1 MRIKFLIVFL
11 LSAFCVSSQEL
22 KATVS
27 INSAQVT
34 NVNPQIFKNL
44 EKQIFDFLNNT
55 KFSNK
60 EFVKQNEKVNCSFFF
75 IVNKFESNNFEV
87 ALQVN
92 STRPVFNSSFTT
104 PILNINDK
112 DVSFKYIEF
121 ENLIYDQNSFTS
133 NLVSVLSFYAN
144 IILASDADTFADK
157 GGTEYLESALN
168 IANVAQSSGFSGWV
182 QTGKKTTRYNLISDL
197 MSNTFDAY
205 RETLY
210 QYHINGLD
218 RMADDLNK
226 GKMEIINAIETLLKL
241 HKVRPNSLL
250 ARTFFDAKTDEI
262 VSVFTGGPV
271 VDVSKVKDNL
281 ATISPLNS
289 SKWNKIR

>member
-1 MRIKFLIVFL
+1 MRIKFLILFL
-11 LSAFCVSSQEL
+11 LSTFCAFSQEL

-55 KFSNK
+55 EFSNK
-60 EFVKQNEKVNCSFFF
+60 EFVKPIEKVNCSFFF
-75 IVNKFESNNFEV
+75 IVNKFETNNFEV
-87 ALQVN
+87 TLQVN
-92 STRPVFNSSFTT
+92 STRPVYNSTFTT

-112 DVSFKYIEF
+112 DVGFKYIEF
-121 ENLIYDQNSFTS
+121 ENLVYDQNSFTS

-144 IILASDADTFADK
+144 IILASDADTFSDK

-168 IANVAQSSGFSGWV
+168 IANVVQSSGFSGWV

-218 RMADDLNK
+218 RMADDLSK

-262 VSVFTGGPV
+262 VNIFTGGPV

>member
-1 MRIKFLIVFL
+1 MRIKFLILFL
-11 LSAFCVSSQEL
+11 LSTFCAFSQEL

-60 EFVKQNEKVNCSFFF
+60 EFVKPIEKVNCSFFF
-75 IVNKFESNNFEV
+75 IVNKFETNNFEV
-87 ALQVN
+87 TLQVN
-92 STRPVFNSSFTT
+92 STRPVYNSTFTT

-121 ENLIYDQNSFTS
+121 ENLVYDQNSFTS

-144 IILASDADTFADK
+144 IILASDADTFSDK
-157 GGTEYLESALN
+157 GGTEFLETALN
-168 IANVAQSSGFSGWV
+168 ISNVAQSSGFSGWI

-262 VSVFTGGPV
+262 VNIFTGGPV

>member
-1 MRIKFLIVFL
+1 MRIKFFILFV
-11 LSAFCVSSQEL
+11 LSAFCASSQEL
-22 KATVS
+22 KAVVS
-27 INSAQVT
+27 INSDQVT
-34 NVNPQIFKNL
+34 NVNTQIFKNL
-44 EKQIFDFLNNT
+44 EKQVFDFLNNT
-55 KFSNK
+55 KFTDK
-60 EFVKQNEKVNCSFFF
+60 ETKQIEKVNCSFFF
-75 IVNKFESNNFEV
+75 IINKFEANNFEV
-87 ALQVN
+87 TLQVN
-92 STRPVFNSSFTT
+92 STRPVFNTT
-104 PILNINDK
+104 YSTPVLNINDK
-112 DVSFKYIEF
+112 DISFKYIEF

-144 IILASDADTFADK
+144 IVLASDADTFSDK
-157 GGTEYLESALN
+157 GGSEFLESALN

-197 MSNTFDAY
+197 ISNTFDGY

-218 RMADDLNK
+218 KMADDLK
-226 GKMEIINAIETLLKL
+226 TGKLEIINSIETLLKL
-241 HKVRPNSLL
+241 HNVRPNSLL

-262 VSVFTGGPV
+262 VNIFTGGPV
-271 VDVSKVKDNL
+271 IDVSKVKDNL

>member
-1 MRIKFLIVFL
+1 
-11 LSAFCVSSQEL
+11 
-22 KATVS
+22 
-27 INSAQVT
+27 
-34 NVNPQIFKNL
+34 
-44 EKQIFDFLNNT
+44 
-55 KFSNK
+55 
-60 EFVKQNEKVNCSFFF
+60 
-75 IVNKFESNNFEV
+75 
-87 ALQVN
+87 
-92 STRPVFNSSFTT
+92 
-104 PILNINDK
+104 
-112 DVSFKYIEF
+112 
-121 ENLIYDQNSFTS
+121 
-133 NLVSVLSFYAN
+133 
-144 IILASDADTFADK
+144 
-157 GGTEYLESALN
+157 
-168 IANVAQSSGFSGWV
+168 
-182 QTGKKTTRYNLISDL
+182 

-218 RMADDLNK
+218 RMADDLSK

>member
-44 EKQIFDFLNNT
+44 EKRIFDFLNNT

-144 IILASDADTFADK
+144 IILASDADTFSDK

-218 RMADDLNK
+218 RMADDLSK

>member
-1 MRIKFLIVFL
+1 MRIKFLIVFV

-27 INSAQVT
+27 INSAQVI

-55 KFSNK
+55 KFSEK
-60 EFVKQNEKVNCSFFF
+60 VVKPNEKVNCSFFF
-75 IVNKFESNNFEV
+75 IVNKFENNNFEV
-87 ALQVN
+87 TLQIN
-92 STRPVFNSSFTT
+92 STRPVFNSTFSS

-112 DVSFKYIEF
+112 DVSFRYVEF
-121 ENLIYDQNSFTS
+121 ENLIYDQNAFTS
-133 NLVSVLSFYAN
+133 NLVSVLSFYAT

-157 GGTEYLESALN
+157 GGSEFLESALN
-168 IANVAQSSGFSGWV
+168 IANLAQSSGYTGWV

-205 RETLY
+205 REALY
-210 QYHINGLD
+210 YYHIKGLD
-218 RMADDLNK
+218 VMADDLK
-226 GKMEIINAIETLLKL
+226 TGKLEIINAIETLLSL
-241 HKVRPNSLL
+241 HNVRPNSLL

-262 VSVFTGGPV
+262 VNIFTGGPA

>member
-1 MRIKFLIVFL
+1 MRIKFLILFV
-11 LSAFCVSSQEL
+11 LSAFCASSQEL

-34 NVNPQIFKNL
+34 NVNTQIFKNL

-55 KFSNK
+55 KFSDK
-60 EFVKQNEKVNCSFFF
+60 VVKQNEKVNCSFFF
-75 IVNKFESNNFEV
+75 IINKFEANNFEV
-87 ALQVN
+87 TLQVN
-92 STRPVFNSSFTT
+92 STRPVFNATFTT

-144 IILASDADTFADK
+144 IVLASDADTFSDK
-157 GGTEYLESALN
+157 GGSEYLESALN
-168 IANVAQSSGFSGWV
+168 IANVAQSSGFAGWV
-182 QTGKKTTRYNLISDL
+182 QTGKKPTRYNLISDL

-210 QYHINGLD
+210 QYHIKGLD
-218 RMADDLNK
+218 NMADDLK
-226 GKMEIINAIETLLKL
+226 TGKLEIINAIDTLLKL

-262 VSVFTGGPV
+262 VNIFSGGPV
-271 VDVSKVKDNL
+271 MDISKVKDNL

>member
-1 MRIKFLIVFL
+1 MRIKFLILFV
-11 LSAFCVSSQEL
+11 LSAFFASSQEL
-22 KATVS
+22 KAVVS
-27 INSAQVT
+27 INSDQVT
-34 NVNPQIFKNL
+34 NVNTQIFKNL
-44 EKQIFDFLNNT
+44 EKQVFDFLNNT
-55 KFSNK
+55 KFSDK
-60 EFVKQNEKVNCSFFF
+60 IVKQNEKVNCSFFF
-75 IVNKFESNNFEV
+75 IINKFENNNFEV
-87 ALQVN
+87 TLQVN
-92 STRPVFNSSFTT
+92 STRPVFNSTFTT

-112 DVSFKYIEF
+112 DISFKYIEF

-144 IILASDADTFADK
+144 IVLASDADSFSDK
-157 GGTEYLESALN
+157 GGSDYLESALN
-168 IANVAQSSGFSGWV
+168 ITNVAQSSGFSGWV

-197 MSNTFDAY
+197 ISNTFDTY

-218 RMADDLNK
+218 KMADDLK
-226 GKMEIINAIETLLKL
+226 SGKLEIMNAIETLLKL

-262 VSVFTGGPV
+262 VAIFSGGPS
-271 VDVSKVKDNL
+271 VDIAKLKDNL

>member
-75 IVNKFESNNFEV
+75 IVNNYESNNFEF

-92 STRPVFNSSFTT
+92 STSPVFNSSFTT

-144 IILASDADTFADK
+144 IILASDADSFSDK

-218 RMADDLNK
+218 RMADDLSK

>member
-1 MRIKFLIVFL
+1 MRIKFLILFV
-11 LSAFCVSSQEL
+11 LSTFCVSSQEL
-22 KATVS
+22 KAVVS
-27 INSAQVT
+27 INSDQVT
-34 NVNPQIFKNL
+34 SVNTQIFKNL
-44 EKQIFDFLNNT
+44 EKQVFDFLNNT
-55 KFSNK
+55 KFSDK
-60 EFVKQNEKVNCSFFF
+60 ETKLNEKVNCSFFF
-75 IVNKFESNNFEV
+75 IINKFEANNFEV
-87 ALQVN
+87 TLQVN
-92 STRPVFNSSFTT
+92 STRPVFNSTFTT

-121 ENLIYDQNSFTS
+121 ENLVYDKNSFTS

-144 IILASDADTFADK
+144 IVLASDADTFSDK
-157 GGTEYLESALN
+157 GGSEYLESALN
-168 IANVAQSSGFSGWV
+168 IANVAQPSGFSGWV

-218 RMADDLNK
+218 KMADDLK
-226 GKMEIINAIETLLKL
+226 TGKFEIMNAIETLLKL

-250 ARTFFDAKTDEI
+250 ARTFFDAKTDELVNI
-262 VSVFTGGPV
+262 FSGGPV
-271 VDVSKVKDNL
+271 MDISKVKDNL

>member
-1 MRIKFLIVFL
+1 MRIKFLIIFL
-11 LSAFCVSSQEL
+11 ISAFFATSQEL

-34 NVNPQIFKNL
+34 NVNTQIFKNL
-44 EKQIFDFLNNT
+44 EKQIFDFLN
-55 KFSNK
+55 
-60 EFVKQNEKVNCSFFF
+60 QNEKVNCSFFF
-75 IVNKFESNNFEV
+75 IINSFESNNFEV
-87 ALQVN
+87 TLQIN
-92 STRPVFNSSFTT
+92 STRPVFNSTFTS

-121 ENLIYDQNSFTS
+121 ENLIYDKNSFTS

-144 IILASDADTFADK
+144 IILASDADTFSDK
-157 GGTEYLESALN
+157 GGSEYLENALN
-168 IANVAQSSGFSGWV
+168 ISNVAQSSGFSGWV

-197 MSNTFDAY
+197 ISNTFDNY
-205 RETLY
+205 REAMY

-218 RMADDLNK
+218 RMADDLK
-226 GKMEIINAIETLLKL
+226 AGKLEIVNAIDTLLKL

-262 VSVFTGGPV
+262 VNVFSAGPQI
-271 VDVSKVKDNL
+271 DISKVKENL

>member
-144 IILASDADTFADK
+144 IILSSDADTFSDK

-218 RMADDLNK
+218 RMADDLSK

>member
-1 MRIKFLIVFL
+1 MRIKFLIVFV

-55 KFSNK
+55 KFSEK
-60 EFVKQNEKVNCSFFF
+60 VVKPNEKVNCSFFF

-87 ALQVN
+87 TLQVN
-92 STRPVFNSSFTT
+92 STRPVFNSTFST

-112 DVSFKYIEF
+112 DVSFRYIEF

-144 IILASDADTFADK
+144 IILASDADTFSDK
-157 GGTEYLESALN
+157 GGSEYLESALN
-168 IANVAQSSGFSGWV
+168 IANVAQSSGFTGWV

-205 RETLY
+205 REALY
-210 QYHINGLD
+210 QYHIKGLD
-218 RMADDLNK
+218 TMADDLK
-226 GKMEIINAIETLLKL
+226 TGKLEIINAIETLLNL

-262 VSVFTGGPV
+262 VNVFTGGPV
-271 VDVSKVKDNL
+271 VDISKVKDNL

>member
-1 MRIKFLIVFL
+1 MRIKFLILFL
-11 LSAFCVSSQEL
+11 LSTFCAFSQEL

-60 EFVKQNEKVNCSFFF
+60 EFVKPIEKVNCSFFF
-75 IVNKFESNNFEV
+75 IVNKFETNNFEV
-87 ALQVN
+87 TLQVN
-92 STRPVFNSSFTT
+92 STRPVYNSTFTT

-112 DVSFKYIEF
+112 DVGFKYIEF
-121 ENLIYDQNSFTS
+121 ENLVYDQNSFTS

-144 IILASDADTFADK
+144 IILASDADTFSDK
-157 GGTEYLESALN
+157 GGTEFLETALN
-168 IANVAQSSGFSGWV
+168 ISNVAQSSGFSGWI

-262 VSVFTGGPV
+262 VNVFTGGPV

>member
-144 IILASDADTFADK
+144 IILASDADTFSDK

-182 QTGKKTTRYNLISDL
+182 QTGKKTTRYNLISD
-197 MSNTFDAY
+197 FPDA
-205 RETLY
+205 L
-210 QYHINGLD
+210 IV
-218 RMADDLNK
+218 
-226 GKMEIINAIETLLKL
+226 I
-241 HKVRPNSLL
+241 SLL
-250 ARTFFDAKTDEI
+250 TVTSHFE
-262 VSVFTGGPV
+262 
-271 VDVSKVKDNL
+271 
-281 ATISPLNS
+281 
-289 SKWNKIR
+289 

>member
-1 MRIKFLIVFL
+1 MRIKFLILFV
-11 LSAFCVSSQEL
+11 LSAFCASSQEL
-22 KATVS
+22 KAVVS
-27 INSAQVT
+27 INSDQVT
-34 NVNPQIFKNL
+34 NVNTQIFKNL
-44 EKQIFDFLNNT
+44 EKQVFDFLNNT
-55 KFSNK
+55 KFSDK
-60 EFVKQNEKVNCSFFF
+60 VVKQNEKVNCSFFF
-75 IVNKFESNNFEV
+75 IINKFEANNFEV
-87 ALQVN
+87 TLQVN
-92 STRPVFNSSFTT
+92 STRPVFNSTFTT

-144 IILASDADTFADK
+144 IVLASDADTFSDK
-157 GGTEYLESALN
+157 GGSEYLESALN
-168 IANVAQSSGFSGWV
+168 IANVAQSSGFAGWV
-182 QTGKKTTRYNLISDL
+182 QTGKKPTRYNLISDL

-210 QYHINGLD
+210 QYHIKGLD
-218 RMADDLNK
+218 NMADDLK
-226 GKMEIINAIETLLKL
+226 TGKLEIINAIDTLLKL

-262 VSVFTGGPV
+262 VNVFSGGPV
-271 VDVSKVKDNL
+271 MDISKVKDNL

>member
-34 NVNPQIFKNL
+34 NVNLQIFKNL
-44 EKQIFDFLNNT
+44 EKQVFDFLNNT
-55 KFSNK
+55 KFSEK
-60 EFVKQNEKVNCSFFF
+60 VVKPNEKVNCSFFF
-75 IVNKFESNNFEV
+75 IVNKFENNNFEV
-87 ALQVN
+87 TLQVN
-92 STRPVFNSSFTT
+92 STRPVFNSTFSS

-112 DVSFKYIEF
+112 DVSFRYVEF
-121 ENLIYDQNSFTS
+121 ENLIYDQNAFTS
-133 NLVSVLSFYAN
+133 NLVSVLSFYAT

-157 GGTEYLESALN
+157 GGSEFLESALN
-168 IANVAQSSGFSGWV
+168 IANVAQSSGYTGWV

-205 RETLY
+205 REALY
-210 QYHINGLD
+210 SYHIKGLD
-218 RMADDLNK
+218 SMADDLK
-226 GKMEIINAIETLLKL
+226 TGKLEIINAIETLLNL

-262 VSVFTGGPV
+262 VNIFTGGPA

>member
-44 EKQIFDFLNNT
+44 EKQI
-55 KFSNK
+55 
-60 EFVKQNEKVNCSFFF
+60 EKVNCSFFF

-144 IILASDADTFADK
+144 IILASDADTFSDK

-218 RMADDLNK
+218 RMADDLSK

>member
-144 IILASDADTFADK
+144 IILASDADTFSDK

-262 VSVFTGGPV
+262 VNIFTGGPV

>member
-1 MRIKFLIVFL
+1 MRIKFLILFL
-11 LSAFCVSSQEL
+11 LSTFCAFSQEL

-60 EFVKQNEKVNCSFFF
+60 EFVKPIEKVNCSFFF
-75 IVNKFESNNFEV
+75 IVNKFETNNFEV
-87 ALQVN
+87 TLQVN
-92 STRPVFNSSFTT
+92 STRPVYNSTFTT

-112 DVSFKYIEF
+112 DVGFKYIEF
-121 ENLIYDQNSFTS
+121 ENLVYDQNSFTS

-144 IILASDADTFADK
+144 IILASDADTFSDK
-157 GGTEYLESALN
+157 GGTEFLETALN
-168 IANVAQSSGFSGWV
+168 ISNVAQSSGFSGWI

-218 RMADDLNK
+218 RMADDLSK

>member
-1 MRIKFLIVFL
+1 MRIKFLILFV
-11 LSAFCVSSQEL
+11 LSTFCASSQEL
-22 KATVS
+22 KAVVS
-27 INSAQVT
+27 INSDQVT
-34 NVNPQIFKNL
+34 NVNTQIFKNL
-44 EKQIFDFLNNT
+44 EKQVFDFLNNT
-55 KFSNK
+55 KFSDK
-60 EFVKQNEKVNCSFFF
+60 ETKLNEKVNCSFFF
-75 IVNKFESNNFEV
+75 IINKFEANNFEV
-87 ALQVN
+87 TLQVN
-92 STRPVFNSSFTT
+92 STRPVFNSTFTT

-121 ENLIYDQNSFTS
+121 ENLVYDQNSFTS

-144 IILASDADTFADK
+144 VVLASDADTFSDK
-157 GGTEYLESALN
+157 GGSEYLESALN
-168 IANVAQSSGFSGWV
+168 IANVAQSGGFAGWV

-218 RMADDLNK
+218 KMADDLK
-226 GKMEIINAIETLLKL
+226 TGKFEIMNALETLLKL

-262 VSVFTGGPV
+262 VNIFSGGPV
-271 VDVSKVKDNL
+271 LDVSKVKDNL
-281 ATISPLNS
+281 STISPLNS

>member
-1 MRIKFLIVFL
+1 MRFKFIIVFI
-11 LSAFCVSSQEL
+11 LSVLGAFSQEL
-22 KATVS
+22 KATVVV
-27 INSAQVT
+27 NSAQVT

-55 KFSNK
+55 KFSEK
-60 EFVKQNEKVNCSFFF
+60 DTKPNEKVNCSFFF

-87 ALQVN
+87 TLQVN
-92 STRPVFNSSFTT
+92 STRPVFNSTFTT

-112 DVSFKYIEF
+112 DVGFKYIEF
-121 ENLIYDQNSFTS
+121 ENLIYDKNSFTS

-144 IILASDADTFADK
+144 VILASDADTFSDK
-157 GGTEYLESALN
+157 GGSDYLESALN
-168 IANVAQSSGFSGWV
+168 IATVAQSSGFSGWV

-197 MSNTFDAY
+197 ISNTYDPY
-205 RETLY
+205 REAMY
-210 QYHINGLD
+210 QYHIKGLD
-218 RMADDLNK
+218 KMADDTK
-226 GKMEIINAIETLLKL
+226 TGKLEIINAIETLLKL
-241 HKVRPNSLL
+241 QKVRPNSLL

-262 VSVFTGGPV
+262 VNIFTAGPQ
-271 VDVSKVKDNL
+271 VDVSQVKDNL

>member
-157 GGTEYLESALN
+157 GGSEYLESALN

-218 RMADDLNK
+218 RMADDLSK